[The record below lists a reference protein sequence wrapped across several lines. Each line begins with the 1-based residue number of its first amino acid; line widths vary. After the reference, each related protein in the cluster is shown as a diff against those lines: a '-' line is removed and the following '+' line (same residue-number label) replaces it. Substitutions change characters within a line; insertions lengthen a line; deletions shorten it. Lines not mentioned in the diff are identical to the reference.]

1 MEVSIFIFRRDLRTS
16 DNLAFNRLLSQ
27 GANILPIFIFNPQ
40 QIYATNNAYY
50 SNNAVQ
56 FMIESLRSL
65 EKQVHINYY
74 EGNDIDVLNNIK
86 KNYSIKMLG
95 FNRDYT
101 PYAINR
107 DTAIIEWCRA
117 NDINVITAEDYTL
130 LDMGTLVNK
139 SGKPYQVFTPFY
151 KAALNQTIHK
161 PLASPNMRKTTFV
174 KSIHKF
180 DKDKYYTGNPDIA
193 VRGGREEALKRLK
206 MKFNDYSKK
215 RDYPAMDRTTKLS
228 AYIKFGCVSIR
239 EVYDKLKKNKSVIR
253 ELFWRE
259 FYANI
264 LYNFPHVLGK
274 AFKTRYNKIKW
285 TNNKHWFDLWCQ
297 GKTGFPLVDA
307 GMLQLNKTGWM
318 HNRVRMVVAM
328 FLTKDLLIDWRWGEK
343 YFATKLIDY
352 DPASNNGGWQWSAS
366 TGTDSQPY
374 FRIFNPD
381 TQLKKYDKN
390 YEYVKRWNPDWAT
403 KTPIVDHKIRSKI
416 AIKTFANL

>member
-1 MEVSIFIFRRDLRTS
+1 
-16 DNLAFNRLLSQ
+16 
-27 GANILPIFIFNPQ
+27 
-40 QIYATNNAYY
+40 
-50 SNNAVQ
+50 
-56 FMIESLRSL
+56 
-65 EKQVHINYY
+65 
-74 EGNDIDVLNNIK
+74 
-86 KNYSIKMLG
+86 
-95 FNRDYT
+95 
-101 PYAINR
+101 
-107 DTAIIEWCRA
+107 
-117 NDINVITAEDYTL
+117 
-130 LDMGTLVNK
+130 
-139 SGKPYQVFTPFY
+139 
-151 KAALNQTIHK
+151 
-161 PLASPNMRKTTFV
+161 
-174 KSIHKF
+174 
-180 DKDKYYTGNPDIA
+180 
-193 VRGGREEALKRLK
+193 
-206 MKFNDYSKK
+206 
-215 RDYPAMDRTTKLS
+215 MDRTTKLS